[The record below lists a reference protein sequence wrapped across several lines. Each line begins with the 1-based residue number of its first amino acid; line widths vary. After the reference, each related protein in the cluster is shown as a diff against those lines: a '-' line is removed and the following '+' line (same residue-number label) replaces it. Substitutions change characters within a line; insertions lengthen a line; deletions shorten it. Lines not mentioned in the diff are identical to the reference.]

1 MKQSRQDKVDA
12 AVAKVY
18 ERLGRFI
25 LQFYTDGT
33 MERPRICG
41 RCQEALLLL
50 EDASKPFKQGQRVAW
65 IDGGFLEDG
74 GYRIVEGLVKFQKK
88 YSGGW
93 RVTVLPDNTEDDEDN
108 YCTVNEYELFDN
120 AADCAKFYAIY
131 FDDIYLKVVKDYTKT

>member
-1 MKQSRQDKVDA
+1 MKQSRQDNVDA
-12 AVAKVY
+12 AEAKVY
-18 ERLGRFI
+18 ERLGRFV
-25 LQFYTDGT
+25 LEYYTDGIIAN
-33 MERPRICG
+33 PKICAA
-41 RCQEALLLL
+41 CQEADALL
-50 EDASKPFKQGQRVAW
+50 EQASKPFKQGQRVAW

-120 AADCAKFYAIY
+120 AADCAKFYAKY
-131 FDDIYLKVVKDYTKT
+131 FDELYQKLGKK